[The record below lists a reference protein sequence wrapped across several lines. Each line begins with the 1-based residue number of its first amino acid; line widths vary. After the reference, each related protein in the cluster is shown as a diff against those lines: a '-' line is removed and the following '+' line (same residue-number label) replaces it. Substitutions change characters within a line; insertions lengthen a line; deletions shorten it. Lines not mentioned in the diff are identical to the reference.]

1 MMQPIAVCLAL
12 GLQEVYGMGDG
23 VVRVQQQKSPG
34 LFLGVFWAF
43 KCYAYLRLSMYW
55 SISSL

>member
-1 MMQPIAVCLAL
+1 MTQPIAVCLAL

-23 VVRVQQQKSPG
+23 AGRVQQQKSPG

-43 KCYAYLRLSMYW
+43 KCYAYRRLSMY
-55 SISSL
+55 